1 MKGLVMKSYARR
13 LLMLV
18 LVAGTSQAV
27 SIAQSKKESIGVGGT
42 EAPVA
47 HQKKKQGECYAFKK
61 YVVFTTETEDGVGED
76 IRIALRGESS
86 GAKQLCD
93 DKSAK
98 TYFTIKNDDS
108 NFFFGLFEDYLFVDI
123 GTGPEPRGLSVFD
136 LSRKKKIYDASYN
149 TPIKIGAGATLDF
162 WMPLEKD
169 LPKKQ
174 CPQAKKWE
182 AQGLGFG
189 FERRVIL
196 DLKTLKER
204 TLGQPRCTPR
214 Q

>member
-1 MKGLVMKSYARR
+1 MKLNASRS
-13 LLMLV
+13 LML
-18 LVAGTSQAV
+18 LLIAGVIQAV
-27 SIAQSKKESIGVGGT
+27 SFAQSKKESIGVKGT
-42 EAPVA
+42 EVPAA
-47 HQKKKQGECYAFKK
+47 HQKKKQGQCYVFNK
-61 YVVFTTETEDGVGED
+61 YVILTTETEDGVGED
-76 IRIALRGESS
+76 IRIALRGGSS
-86 GAKQLCD
+86 DAKQLCD

-98 TYFTIKNDDS
+98 TYFIIKNDDS

-136 LSRKKKIYDASYN
+136 LSKKKKIYDASYN
-149 TPIKIGAGATLDF
+149 TPIKIGAGPTLDF

-174 CPQAKKWE
+174 CPQARKWE

-196 DLKTLKER
+196 DLKSLKEQ
-204 TLGQPRCTPR
+204 TIGQPRCTPR

>member
-1 MKGLVMKSYARR
+1 MKLSASR
-13 LLMLV
+13 LLIFV
-18 LVAGTSQAV
+18 LTIIVIRAV
-27 SIAQSKKESIGVGGT
+27 SFAQSKKESIGVKGT
-42 EAPVA
+42 QVPVA
-47 HQKKKQGECYAFKK
+47 NQKKKQGQCYVCNK
-61 YVVFTTETEDGVGED
+61 YVIFTTETEDGVGED
-76 IRIALRGESS
+76 IRIALRGRSS
-86 GAKQLCD
+86 DAKQLCD

-98 TYFTIKNDDS
+98 TYFIIKNDDS

-149 TPIKIGAGATLDF
+149 TPIKISAGPALDF

-204 TLGQPRCTPR
+204 TIGQPRCTPR